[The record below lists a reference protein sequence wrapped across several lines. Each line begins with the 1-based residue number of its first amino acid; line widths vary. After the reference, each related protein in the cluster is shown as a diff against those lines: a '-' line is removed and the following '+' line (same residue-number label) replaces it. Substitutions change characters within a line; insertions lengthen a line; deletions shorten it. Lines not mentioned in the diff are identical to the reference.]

1 MNDVGIGFVSY
12 VCCFLQSHIPQ
23 KTGTQHVY
31 IVRSSTHKI
40 LACTI
45 R

>member
-1 MNDVGIGFVSY
+1 MKDVGMSFVSH
-12 VCCFLQSHIPQ
+12 VCCFFQSHIPQ
-23 KTGTQHVY
+23 KTGTLDVY
-31 IVRSSTHKI
+31 VVHSITHKI